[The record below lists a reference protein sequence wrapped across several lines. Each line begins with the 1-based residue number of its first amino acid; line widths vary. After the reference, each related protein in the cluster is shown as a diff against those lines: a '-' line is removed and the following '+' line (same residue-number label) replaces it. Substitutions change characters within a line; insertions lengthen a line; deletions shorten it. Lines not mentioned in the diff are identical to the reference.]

1 MQTSIYLIFLCKGDA
16 STPFQICSKKD
27 LVKWEAKLRPLTPS
41 EESSSAAQVL
51 DAGLMMQMQAQ
62 QLRDDWYKLRRS
74 TGSTLSSGDLRCNQ
88 HPLTFTIGP

>member
-1 MQTSIYLIFLCKGDA
+1 MYLVFLCKGDA

-27 LVKWEAKLRPLTPS
+27 LVKWEAKLRPPTLS

-62 QLRDDWYKLRRS
+62 QLPDDWYKLWKS
-74 TGSTLSSGDLRCNQ
+74 TGSTLSLGDLRCNQ
-88 HPLTFTIGP
+88 HPSTFTTRPW